1 MRRTAV
7 YAALAVLACALL
19 LLVPQI
25 DLWVS
30 GRFYVPGHGFALRDR
45 GPAVFVDRAIPWL
58 AWGIVAI
65 VAIGAGW
72 RWLMQRPLWRLDRKA
87 LWFIAFATAL
97 GPGLIANTV
106 LKDHWGRARPAQIEE
121 FGGAHHFTAAPL
133 PAGECPTNCSFVS
146 GHAALAF
153 SLVAFAFLL
162 PPGASRTGAMAAAL
176 GLGALVGLVR
186 IGEGRHFL
194 SDVVWA
200 GLIVFGTTAA
210 LYWWIVEKDGLAAPI
225 LLRCYRLVER
235 GAAAASAALQTSA
248 AWRIVTA
255 VVVTTIAVVLSA
267 NFVDRPVSLSLHA
280 RDPDLRALFGAIS
293 NLGEAWGWLTLF
305 ALTFAG
311 LHWGGNA
318 PALRPYAERLRGSSA
333 APALLFAAVA
343 TAGLTADL
351 LKVGFGR
358 TRPKL
363 LFGRGLYG
371 FDGPSWRPDHWSF
384 PSGHTAT
391 IVALAAALWWLWPRH
406 LLFYVSVAA
415 LVAASRVV
423 VGAHYPSDVIA
434 GALVAVLTTRAVV
447 WAFAH
452 SGIAP
457 AVPRGVREESAIPPW
472 PCRAGRR
479 IADGCR
485 EIAARRRTRPT
496 PEPVGRL
503 PARRGL

>member
-7 YAALAVLACALL
+7 YLALAVLAVALL

-30 GRFYVPGHGFALRDR
+30 GWFYVPGHGFAWREQRL
-45 GPAVFVDRAIPWL
+45 AVFVDRTIPWL
-58 AWGIVAI
+58 AWGIIGI

-72 RWLMQRPLWRLDRKA
+72 LWLMQRPLWRLDRKA
-87 LWFIAFATAL
+87 LLFIAFALAL
-97 GPGLIANTV
+97 GPGLIVNTV
-106 LKDHWGRARPAQIEE
+106 LKDHWGRARPAQIEA
-121 FGGAHHFTAAPL
+121 FGGTRHFSPAPL
-133 PAGECPTNCSFVS
+133 PAGECATNCSFVS

-162 PPGASRTGAMAAAL
+162 PAGLARTRAMAAAL
-176 GLGALVGLVR
+176 GLAVLVGVVR

-200 GLIVFGTTAA
+200 GLIVFGTTGA

-225 LLRCYRLVER
+225 LVRCYRLVER
-235 GAAAASAALQTSA
+235 GAAAARTGLQAFA
-248 AWRIVTA
+248 AWRIMTA
-255 VVVTTIAVVLSA
+255 VVVTTIAVVLLA
-267 NFVDRPVSLSLHA
+267 NFVDRPVLLSLHA
-280 RDPDLRALFGAIS
+280 RDADVRALFGAIS
-293 NLGEAWGWLTLF
+293 NLGEAWGWLLLF
-305 ALTFAG
+305 ALAFAA
-311 LHWGGNA
+311 LHWGGHA
-318 PALRPYAERLRGSSA
+318 PALRRYAERLRASSA
-333 APALLFAAVA
+333 VPALLFAAVVS
-343 TAGLTADL
+343 AGLTVDL
-351 LKVGFGR
+351 LKIGFGR

-391 IVALAAALWWLWPRH
+391 IVALATALWWLRPRH
-406 LLFYVSVAA
+406 MLFYASVAA

-447 WAFAH
+447 WVFAH

-457 AVPRGVREESAIPPW
+457 AIPGGVRGESAIPPW

-479 IADGCR
+479 IADRRR
-485 EIAARRRTRPT
+485 EIAVRGRTRPP
-496 PEPVGRL
+496 PEPAGRL